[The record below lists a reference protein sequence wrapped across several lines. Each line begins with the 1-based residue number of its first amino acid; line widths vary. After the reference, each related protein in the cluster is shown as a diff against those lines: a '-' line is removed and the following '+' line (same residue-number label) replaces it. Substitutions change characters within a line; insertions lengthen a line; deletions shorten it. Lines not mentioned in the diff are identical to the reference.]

1 MLYKSQLSEINLVSS
16 EGQSTVTVKKKKKK
30 LPAHNF
36 SCFSLW
42 CIHLL
47 LSTSQLSCQDPLS
60 ASFFNV
66 LFINFFKYCTGLHV
80 TYTWSIYHKVHISTG
95 PLIRFKD
102 TALLYV
108 NCSSL
113 NLQKFRKM
121 WHFSSFFFFSHYVIL
136 INLSCFI
143 LFSVLYCSSI
153 MAINHNFCLFNF
165 SFKLLRSYTKA
176 SELDAISPL

>member
-80 TYTWSIYHKVHISTG
+80 TNTWSIYHKVHISTG

-121 WHFSSFFFFSHYVIL
+121 WHFSSFFFFFTLCYL
-136 INLSCFI
+136 DQFI
-143 LFSVLYCSSI
+143 MLY
-153 MAINHNFCLFNF
+153 
-165 SFKLLRSYTKA
+165 TV
-176 SELDAISPL
+176 